1 MYLYYYLVLDVC
13 ILILKR
19 YFGAL
24 SMTVALSALSVIG
37 WGYVGR
43 LANRLDIGIGE
54 INNVASVLFFLVL
67 APVSIGLP
75 GWLGT
80 NDEGNVF
87 TALNLV
93 YAGVTAFGLVV
104 LIWLELHVTY
114 LRPFGDE
121 VLSRLLL
128 SGHTVALVALTLT
141 LYLVPTRLQVSL

>member
-1 MYLYYYLVLDVC
+1 M
-13 ILILKR
+13 
-19 YFGAL
+19 
-24 SMTVALSALSVIG
+24 
-37 WGYVGR
+37 
-43 LANRLDIGIGE
+43 
-54 INNVASVLFFLVL
+54 
-67 APVSIGLP
+67 
-75 GWLGT
+75 
-80 NDEGNVF
+80 F